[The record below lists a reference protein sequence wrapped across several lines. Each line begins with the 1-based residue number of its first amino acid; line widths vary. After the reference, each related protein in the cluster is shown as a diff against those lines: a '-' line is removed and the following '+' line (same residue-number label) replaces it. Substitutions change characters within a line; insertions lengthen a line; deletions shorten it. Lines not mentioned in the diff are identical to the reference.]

1 MPGPPTDETTPSGPC
16 PYGQWPSPLTAA
28 QVAAGRRSRSGLA
41 TDGDAL
47 YWLESRPEDGGRQ
60 VLVRAVPGGRAED
73 VSPAGTSLRSRVHEY
88 GGGAYCLLPAAG
100 SVAYVDQ
107 ADQRVYRLDP
117 GRPPVA
123 LTPPPPAGTEWRHG
137 DLSAAGRWVL
147 AVREALAGGTVRRAI
162 IALALT
168 SPLRADTAL
177 DDGGPGE
184 VVPPDEVTVL
194 VDGRDFFAAPRVHL
208 DGADAGG
215 GPATSATMAWVCW
228 DHPDMSWD
236 ASELWVGQL
245 GVGPD
250 GGPAVTGS
258 RRVAGGRAAV
268 AGPDDESVG
277 QPTWLAD
284 GSLLFVS
291 DAGGWWQP
299 WRWAPTEGTRRLVDD
314 AAEYHGPDWQLGQAT
329 LAELADGRIA
339 CRRRHAGL
347 DQIGTIAA
355 GGGPF
360 EPLDQPCVAVDAVV
374 DHRGRAAW
382 LGATATAAP
391 TVWWDSPTGPS
402 PCVDSGPGLLDP
414 GDVAVAEPFEL
425 AGRTERTVHGLLYRP
440 ALRGVR
446 GPDGDRPPLVVFCHG
461 GPTGNAGAGF
471 DPVVQFFTTRGFA
484 VAAVDYAGSTGY
496 GRDYRRALWGEWGVA
511 DVDDCVD
518 AARQLAADGLVD
530 GARLAIRGG
539 SAGGLTAL
547 AALVR
552 SDTFAAAASWY
563 GVTDLLALAASTH
576 DFEARYLDRLVG
588 PLPAAA
594 AEYRRRSPVHR
605 VDEIDAAVLV
615 LQGLDDPVVPPS
627 QATAMVDALVERG
640 RRCEYLAFPGEA
652 HGFRRAETTE
662 AALRA
667 ELAFYQEVLGLD

>member
-1 MPGPPTDETTPSGPC
+1 
-16 PYGQWPSPLTAA
+16 
-28 QVAAGRRSRSGLA
+28 
-41 TDGDAL
+41 
-47 YWLESRPEDGGRQ
+47 
-60 VLVRAVPGGRAED
+60 
-73 VSPAGTSLRSRVHEY
+73 
-88 GGGAYCLLPAAG
+88 
-100 SVAYVDQ
+100 
-107 ADQRVYRLDP
+107 
-117 GRPPVA
+117 
-123 LTPPPPAGTEWRHG
+123 
-137 DLSAAGRWVL
+137 
-147 AVREALAGGTVRRAI
+147 
-162 IALALT
+162 
-168 SPLRADTAL
+168 
-177 DDGGPGE
+177 
-184 VVPPDEVTVL
+184 
-194 VDGRDFFAAPRVHL
+194 
-208 DGADAGG
+208 
-215 GPATSATMAWVCW
+215 MAWVCW

-284 GSLLFVS
+284 GSLLFVG

-347 DQIGTIAA
+347 DQVGTIAA

-588 PLPAAA
+588 PLPATA
-594 AEYRRRSPVHR
+594 AEYRHRSPVHR

>member
-1 MPGPPTDETTPSGPC
+1 M
-16 PYGQWPSPLTAA
+16 
-28 QVAAGRRSRSGLA
+28 GRRPD
-41 TDGDAL
+41 DGDPG
-47 YWLESRPEDGGRQ
+47 SGGRGAQ
-60 VLVRAVPGGRAED
+60 PGD
-73 VSPAGTSLRSRVHEY
+73 
-88 GGGAYCLLPAAG
+88 
-100 SVAYVDQ
+100 
-107 ADQRVYRLDP
+107 
-117 GRPPVA
+117 
-123 LTPPPPAGTEWRHG
+123 
-137 DLSAAGRWVL
+137 
-147 AVREALAGGTVRRAI
+147 
-162 IALALT
+162 
-168 SPLRADTAL
+168 
-177 DDGGPGE
+177 
-184 VVPPDEVTVL
+184 VTVL

-208 DGADAGG
+208 DGADVGG

-391 TVWWDSPTGPS
+391 TVWWDGPTGPS

-425 AGRTERTVHGLLYRP
+425 AGRTGRTVHGLFYRP
-440 ALRGVR
+440 ALGASV
-446 GPDGDRPPLVVFCHG
+446 GPTATGRRSSSSATAARPATPAPASTRSSSSSRPAASRSPRSTTPAAPATAGTTG
-461 GPTGNAGAGF
+461 GPCGGSGASPTSTTASTWPASWPPTGW
-471 DPVVQFFTTRGFA
+471 
-484 VAAVDYAGSTGY
+484 STGP
-496 GRDYRRALWGEWGVA
+496 GWP
-511 DVDDCVD
+511 
-518 AARQLAADGLVD
+518 
-530 GARLAIRGG
+530 
-539 SAGGLTAL
+539 S
-547 AALVR
+547 
-552 SDTFAAAASWY
+552 AAAA
-563 GVTDLLALAASTH
+563 
-576 DFEARYLDRLVG
+576 
-588 PLPAAA
+588 PAA
-594 AEYRRRSPVHR
+594 
-605 VDEIDAAVLV
+605 
-615 LQGLDDPVVPPS
+615 
-627 QATAMVDALVERG
+627 
-640 RRCEYLAFPGEA
+640 
-652 HGFRRAETTE
+652 
-662 AALRA
+662 
-667 ELAFYQEVLGLD
+667 

>member
-1 MPGPPTDETTPSGPC
+1 MPSRSTDETTPYGPC

-41 TDGDAL
+41 TDGEAL
-47 YWLESRPEDGGRQ
+47 YWLESRPDDDGRQ
-60 VLVRAVPGGRAED
+60 VLVRAEPGGPAED

-88 GGGAYCLLPAAG
+88 GGGAYCLLPAPG

-107 ADQRVYRLDP
+107 ADQRVYRLDA
-117 GRPPVA
+117 GRAPVA

-137 DLSAAGRWVL
+137 DLSAAGPWVL
-147 AVREALAGGTVRRAI
+147 AVRETLTGDTVRRAI
-162 IALALT
+162 VAVDLDGAPSDGAL
-168 SPLRADTAL
+168 
-177 DDGGPGE
+177 DGGPGE
-184 VVPPDEVTVL
+184 AVPPNEVTVL
-194 VDGRDFFAAPRVHL
+194 VDGRDFFAAPRARL
-208 DGADAGG
+208 DGADVGRD
-215 GPATSATMAWVCW
+215 PTTATVAWVGW

-236 ASELWVGQL
+236 ASELWVGDL
-245 GVGPD
+245 GAGPD
-250 GGPAVTGS
+250 GRPAVTGS

-299 WRWAPTEGTRRLVDD
+299 WRWAPAEGARRLVDD

-347 DQIGTIAA
+347 DQVGTFAA

-374 DHRGRAAW
+374 GHRGSAAW
-382 LGATATAAP
+382 LGATAVAVP
-391 TVWWDSPTGPS
+391 TVWWDGPTGPS
-402 PCVDSGPGLLDP
+402 PCVDRGPGLLDP
-414 GDVAVAEPFEL
+414 ADVAAAEPFEL
-425 AGRTERTVHGLLYRP
+425 AGRTGRTVHGLFYRP
-440 ALRGVR
+440 VLGGVR

-471 DPVVQFFTTRGFA
+471 DPVVQFLTTRGFA

-518 AARQLAADGLVD
+518 AARHLVADGLVD

-547 AALVR
+547 GALVR

-588 PLPAAA
+588 PLPAAT

-667 ELAFYQEVLGLD
+667 ELAFYQEVLGLG

>member
-1 MPGPPTDETTPSGPC
+1 GPS
-16 PYGQWPSPLTAA
+16 PYCQWPSPLTAA

-41 TDGDAL
+41 TDGAAL
-47 YWLESRPEDGGRQ
+47 YWLESRPDDGGRQ
-60 VLVRAVPGGRAED
+60 VLVRAEPGGRPED

-123 LTPPPPAGTEWRHG
+123 LTPLPPAGTEWRHG
-137 DLSAAGRWVL
+137 DLSPAGRWVL
-147 AVREALAGGTVRRAI
+147 AVREALVGDTVRRALV
-162 IALALT
+162 AVDT
-168 SPLRADTAL
+168 VPADTAL
-177 DDGGPGE
+177 DTAPADPALGGDPGE
-184 VVPPDEVTVL
+184 VVRPEGVTVL
-194 VDGRDFFAAPRVHL
+194 VDSRDFFAAPRAYPDV
-208 DGADAGG
+208 DGD
-215 GPATSATMAWVCW
+215 PTTATMAWVSW

-236 ASELWVGQL
+236 ASELWVGDL
-245 GVGPD
+245 VADPD
-250 GGPAVTGS
+250 GQPAVTGS

-299 WRWAPTEGTRRLVDD
+299 WRWAPAEGTRRLVDD

-329 LAELADGRIA
+329 LAELAGGRIA

-347 DQIGTIAA
+347 DQVGTFAA

-360 EPLDQPCVAVDAVV
+360 EPLDQPCVAIDAVV
-374 DHRGRAAW
+374 DYRGSAAW
-382 LGATATAAP
+382 LGATAVAAP
-391 TVWWDSPTGPS
+391 TVWWDGPTGPA
-402 PCVDSGPGLLDP
+402 PCVESGPGLLDP
-414 GDVAVAEPFEL
+414 ADVAVAEPFEL
-425 AGRTERTVHGLLYRP
+425 AGRSGRTVHGLFYRP
-440 ALRGVR
+440 ALGGVR

-471 DPVVQFFTTRGFA
+471 DPVVQFLTTRGFA

-496 GRDYRRALWGEWGVA
+496 GRDYRRALSGEWGVA

-518 AARQLAADGLVD
+518 AARQLVAEGLVD

-539 SAGGLTAL
+539 SAG
-547 AALVR
+547 
-552 SDTFAAAASWY
+552 
-563 GVTDLLALAASTH
+563 
-576 DFEARYLDRLVG
+576 
-588 PLPAAA
+588 
-594 AEYRRRSPVHR
+594 
-605 VDEIDAAVLV
+605 
-615 LQGLDDPVVPPS
+615 
-627 QATAMVDALVERG
+627 
-640 RRCEYLAFPGEA
+640 
-652 HGFRRAETTE
+652 
-662 AALRA
+662 
-667 ELAFYQEVLGLD
+667 

>member
-1 MPGPPTDETTPSGPC
+1 MPGPPTDETTPYGPS
-16 PYGQWPSPLTAA
+16 PYGQWPSPLTAG

-60 VLVRAVPGGRAED
+60 VLVRAVPGGRPED
-73 VSPAGTSLRSRVHEY
+73 VSPAGTSVRSRVHEY

-137 DLSAAGRWVL
+137 DLSAAGQWVL
-147 AVREALAGGTVRRAI
+147 AVREVHAGGTVRRAI
-162 IALALT
+162 VAVALDGA
-168 SPLRADTAL
+168 PPDTAL
-177 DDGGPGE
+177 DGGPGE

-194 VDGRDFFAAPRVHL
+194 VDGREFFAAPRARS
-208 DGADAGG
+208 GPDAVV
-215 GPATSATMAWVCW
+215 AWVCW

-236 ASELWVGQL
+236 ASELWVGDL
-245 GVGPD
+245 VAGPD
-250 GGPAVTGS
+250 GRPAVTGS

-299 WRWAPTEGTRRLVDD
+299 WRWAPAEGARRLVDD

-339 CRRRHAGL
+339 CRRRHAGV
-347 DQIGTIAA
+347 DQVGTIAA
-355 GGGPF
+355 AGGPF

-374 DHRGRAAW
+374 GHRGRAAW
-382 LGATATAAP
+382 LGATAAAAP
-391 TVWWDSPTGPS
+391 TVWWDGPTGPS
-402 PCVDSGPGLLDP
+402 PCVDGGPALLDP
-414 GDVAVAEPFEL
+414 ADVAAAEPFEL
-425 AGRTERTVHGLLYRP
+425 AGRNGRTVHGLFYRP

-471 DPVVQFFTTRGFA
+471 DPVVQLFTTRGFA

-667 ELAFYQEVLGLD
+667 ELAFYQEVLGLG